1 MRQLFTFVVTA
12 FLTALVGTAAG
23 EGKSDGVCGRRDL
36 AVTSASSRQLDEVCA
51 ALDEVQAFFAAIG
64 FKVDPQVTIVFR
76 KDTEG
81 DAGDRHTHG
90 NYNAVTRTIKLYE
103 RQQARPW
110 GEAWPHVAATYLR
123 HEVIHAAVV
132 QLLASGKP
140 DLPLEWHEFIAYAI
154 QFELMESAV
163 RERILERYASVVPVS
178 ALTEINRFTYG
189 LADPDT
195 FAVLAYR
202 SYHAFGGSDLIRRLL
217 AFEFVP
223 MPIEMMMPFPPN

>member
-12 FLTALVGTAAG
+12 FLIAVAGTAAV
-23 EGKSDGVCGRRDL
+23 EGKSNGVCGRQDV
-36 AVTSASSRQLDEVCA
+36 AVTSASPRQLDEVCTA
-51 ALDEVQAFFAAIG
+51 IDEVQAFFAAIG
-64 FKVDPQVTIVFR
+64 FKVDPQATIVFR
-76 KDTEG
+76 KDN
-81 DAGDRHTHG
+81 AAADRHTHG
-90 NYNAVTRTIKLYE
+90 NYNPVTRKIMLYE
-103 RQQARPW
+103 REQARPW
-110 GEAWPHVAATYLR
+110 GEAWPHVAATFLR

-140 DLPLEWHEFIAYAI
+140 DLPLEWHEFIAYAV
-154 QFELMESAV
+154 QFELMDLAV

-195 FAVLAYR
+195 FAVLAYL
-202 SYHAFGGSDLIRRLL
+202 SYQAFGGSDLIRRLL
-217 AFEFVP
+217 SFEFVP